1 MSLNTRPPSALQASC
16 PARIDIGNS
25 LDFPSFFYSLP
36 ARKAYTTNIAVDLR
50 TTVSWSPTRNGH
62 VSIYR
67 GHIKE
72 HYRGIPDPEK
82 SRLPLICA
90 LLRHFEV
97 SSGIFRVVSQVPL
110 GSGLGGSGLLTV
122 ALLALMKYLHTGRV
136 SERDFNSLVLSAHFF
151 ENWLGFSS
159 TGFHDQLAAVY
170 GGAHIWNWGTH
181 MRGQWP
187 VFKKKPVMPA
197 GGPEELS
204 RKILVCF
211 TGQAHSPNTAGSRF
225 QSLPLKDIPKW
236 SAVSEHARH
245 FGLALRQ
252 SNWVQ
257 AAWHLNE
264 ECKLREELSP
274 GCLSSRART
283 LICKARQVGVGAR
296 YAGYGSGG
304 TVWACGDKDAVAAT
318 KRCWRRMCGQWK
330 GAWVKQ
336 PDVAGTGLVIS

>member
-1 MSLNTRPPSALQASC
+1 MKTSPPSALQASC

-25 LDFPSFFYSLP
+25 LDYPSFFYSLP

-50 TTVSWSPTRNGH
+50 TTVSWAPGRNGR

-67 GHIKE
+67 GRIRE
-72 HYRGIPDPEK
+72 HYHGIPDPEK

-97 SSGIFRVVSQVPL
+97 SSGIFRVDSQVPL

-122 ALLALMKYLHTGRV
+122 ALLAIMKRLHTGSV

-151 ENWLGFSS
+151 ENWMGYSS

-181 MRGQWP
+181 MSGQWP
-187 VFKKKPVMPA
+187 VFKKKPVLPA

-204 RKILVCF
+204 RSILVCF
-211 TGQAHSPNTAGSRF
+211 TGKAHSPNTAGSRF
-225 QSLPLKDIPKW
+225 QSLPQKDIPKW

-252 SNWVQ
+252 SNWVR

-274 GCLSSRART
+274 GCLSPRARK
-283 LICKARQVGVGAR
+283 LISKARQLGAGAR
-296 YAGYGSGG
+296 YAGHGSGG
-304 TVWACGDKDAVAAT
+304 TVWACGDSDAVAAT

-336 PDVAGTGLVIS
+336 PEIAGKGLVISY